1 MIKMLKNNLKKI
13 ANYNLAQV
21 KMLKKVENNQKKHHQ
36 NNKQSQQ
43 EKVIQNKIRRIWK
56 MIKVKQNLIQN
67 KKEKFSKALQRK
79 VIKRINLLK
88 KVFKIF

>member
-43 EKVIQNKIRRIWK
+43 EKVIQNKIRRI
-56 MIKVKQNLIQN
+56 
-67 KKEKFSKALQRK
+67 
-79 VIKRINLLK
+79 
-88 KVFKIF
+88 